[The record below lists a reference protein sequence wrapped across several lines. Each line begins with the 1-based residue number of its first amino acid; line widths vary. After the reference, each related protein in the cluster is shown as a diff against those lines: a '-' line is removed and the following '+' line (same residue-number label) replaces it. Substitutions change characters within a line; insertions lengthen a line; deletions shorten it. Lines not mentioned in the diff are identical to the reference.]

1 MVHKPT
7 GNVAVG
13 LHSVRC
19 AVTSVCVFS
28 SVAHHVALLRT
39 VTVCVALILSLTQ
52 GPWCGQKVF
61 AELWAW
67 DLAGCWLTVGLNSV
81 GSPTQPQNQRTP
93 LSHRSPRCPPVTHN
107 KYPEDTRKPLRFEPD
122 PRCQEDPSCSEFF
135 FHSALKRCITIIV
148 FSMKS
153 PHKNKNVRPFQDSF
167 TVTVSRL
174 TAAYYGSQ
182 VYFYIVHDYED
193 TEQQLWHHKHA
204 SLPCR
209 AESITVLSDTETLD
223 LFIDSLIVWLVIYI
237 NLFL

>member
-1 MVHKPT
+1 MRT
-7 GNVAVG
+7 E
-13 LHSVRC
+13 
-19 AVTSVCVFS
+19 SVCWVM
-28 SVAHHVALLRT
+28 
-39 VTVCVALILSLTQ
+39 SLGLGRVLTDCRLKQ
-52 GPWCGQKVF
+52 RRF
-61 AELWAW
+61 TNSTAEPK
-67 DLAGCWLTVGLNSV
+67 NS
-81 GSPTQPQNQRTP
+81 TQPPKSQMPSGHTQQIPRGHEETSEVWTWPSLSGGP
-93 LSHRSPRCPPVTHN
+93 LM
-107 KYPEDTRKPLRFEPD
+107 LRV
-122 PRCQEDPSCSEFF
+122 FF